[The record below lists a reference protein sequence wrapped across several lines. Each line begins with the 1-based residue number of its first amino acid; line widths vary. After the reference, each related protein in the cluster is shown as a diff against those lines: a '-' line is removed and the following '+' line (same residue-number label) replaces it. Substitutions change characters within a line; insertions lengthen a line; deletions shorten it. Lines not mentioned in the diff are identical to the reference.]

1 MSDTSALPPLDA
13 EGAPSIRLPLRF
25 VWQSDDLGVI
35 SGVSPEL
42 LTAMGPD
49 VDMNGR
55 TWDDLILRHGLDPS
69 QELAQALARRETWSG
84 VTAHWPLRENH
95 IVAVELA
102 GLPVFDRERNF
113 RGFRGFGVA
122 REAPILRL
130 DEAEKV
136 EIAASGPAA
145 PAPPEADKAEEPPPP
160 VLPFRIPSRPGLNGD
175 ENIAFREIARALNA
189 RTANDAGPPEQAPQ
203 PAAPPSQEEQADYAL
218 EVLENLPAAVLV
230 HRFGTPLFANHA
242 FLDLTGFDDLPAL
255 IQHGLDALFEALP
268 SNAGGTRGLGI
279 RTATGR
285 SIRADAHLKKVRW
298 QGETASLLFLG
309 TATTV
314 TTPSEGARES
324 ELRAILDT
332 ATDGILVLDAN
343 GRILSANRGVETLF
357 GYDAAELD
365 GRSVTLLL
373 NPDSHRIALDYLEEL
388 KADRPV
394 TDKGREVVGAA
405 RRGAAV
411 PLLLTL
417 GRLGEGTERFCA
429 VLRDIAHF
437 RKVEQQLRE
446 AKREA
451 EHASAQKSA
460 FLARVSHEVRTP
472 MNAII
477 GFTEVMMEQ
486 RFGPIGSERYR
497 QYLQDIHDSGGHI
510 ISLINDLLDLAK
522 IEAGRLDLNF
532 ARVNLNEAVTSA
544 VAMLQPQANASRIII
559 RTALTPRMPP
569 VIADPRSIRQ
579 IVLNLVSNAVKYTP
593 AGGQAIVSTVVTDL
607 GQAVVRVR
615 DTGAGMNEQEI
626 AKALEP
632 FRQLSAT
639 TEGGTGLGLPLT
651 KALTEA
657 NRAKF
662 VIQSAQGAGTLVEVI
677 FPPDRVLGL

>member
-1 MSDTSALPPLDA
+1 MSDTSALPPLDI

-35 SGVSPEL
+35 SGVSAEL
-42 LTAMGPD
+42 LTAMGQD

-69 QELAQALARRETWSG
+69 GELAQALARRETWSG

-122 REAPILRL
+122 REAPIRRIDR
-130 DEAEKV
+130 DEKI
-136 EIAASGPAA
+136 EIADDVPAA
-145 PAPPEADKAEEPPPP
+145 PAPPEAKKEDEPPP
-160 VLPFRIPSRPGLNGD
+160 VLPFRIPNRPGLNGD
-175 ENIAFREIARALNA
+175 ENLAFREIARALNA
-189 RTANDAGPPEQAPQ
+189 RTANDSAPPQATPNPPEEA
-203 PAAPPSQEEQADYAL
+203 QADFAL
-218 EVLENLPAAVLV
+218 EILESLPAAILV

-255 IQHGLDALFEALP
+255 IRHGLDALFEALP
-268 SNAGGTRGLGI
+268 SNAGGTHGLGI
-279 RTATGR
+279 RTALGR
-285 SIRADAHLKKVRW
+285 SLRADAHLKKIRW
-298 QGETASLLFLG
+298 QGEPASLLFLG
-309 TATTV
+309 TATTI
-314 TTPSEGARES
+314 TSPSEGARES

-332 ATDGILVLDAN
+332 ATDGILVLDGN
-343 GRILSANRGVETLF
+343 GRILSANSGVEALF

-388 KADRPV
+388 KADRPM
-394 TDKGREVVGAA
+394 TDNGREVAGAA

-411 PLLLTL
+411 PLLMTL

-437 RKVEQQLRE
+437 KKVEQQLRD
-446 AKREA
+446 AKLEA

-472 MNAII
+472 MSAII
-477 GFTEVMMEQ
+477 GFTEVMIEQ

-544 VAMLQPQANASRIII
+544 VALLQPQANANRIII

-615 DTGAGMNEQEI
+615 DTGPGMNEKEI
-626 AKALEP
+626 ATALEP
-632 FRQLSAT
+632 FRQLST
-639 TEGGTGLGLPLT
+639 TNTEGGTGLGLPLT

-662 VIQSAQGAGTLVEVI
+662 VIQSAQGTGTLVEVV